1 MIGFVINHQFFQA
14 FADYVLKFG
23 YVNQT
28 PVCAVSLQNLKKCF
42 IGSPLF
48 ADIWN
53 GGTLEK
59 NVQVEFPTFL
69 DSGSNVFSEKNAK
82 YFDSDFLNWLH
93 DHTTVLAQK
102 SLAKEVLAYALL
114 SCDLSLYAIP
124 TWHVS
129 AFSELLTKMQ
139 VINRGFLK
147 PISGRKGMGTC
158 KIWSD
163 NKLDFTVRNI
173 DGTFQ
178 LTEEWFLTYLARN
191 EKDGLGSSVLLQ
203 PCFDFSLDESHAVDF
218 RLLRHRGRTGAWE
231 EVATYARIGTTN
243 LVSNVSQG
251 GFIGDPKE
259 TLAMIAGDQADSLF
273 DEIMSLGE
281 AIPKLIQQYRG
292 DSAYCLGLDIAV
304 DRTTLRP
311 YVIEANTY
319 PGTKYFTCQLAEKR
333 VQYYQ
338 YLLEQ
343 QQ

>member
-14 FADYVLKFG
+14 FADYLLKFG

-28 PVCAVSLQNLKKCF
+28 PVCAVSMQNLKKCF
-42 IGSPLF
+42 GGSPLF

-59 NVQVEFPTFL
+59 DVQIEIPTFL
-69 DSGSNVFSEKNAK
+69 DSGGNVFSEKNAE
-82 YFDSDFLNWLH
+82 YFDAGFLNWLH
-93 DHTTVLAQK
+93 DQTTVLTQK
-102 SLAKEVLAYALL
+102 SLAKESLAHALL

-129 AFSELLTKMQ
+129 TFSELLNRMQ
-139 VINRGFLK
+139 AINRGFLK
-147 PISGRKGMGTC
+147 PISGRKGLGTC

-163 NKLDFTVRNI
+163 NRPHFTIRNI
-173 DGTFQ
+173 DGTFK

-203 PCFDFSLDESHAVDF
+203 PCLDFSLDESHAIDF
-218 RLLRHRGRTGAWE
+218 RLLRHRGKNGVWE
-231 EVATYARIGTTN
+231 EVATYARIGATN

-251 GFIGDPKE
+251 GFIGDPRE
-259 TLAMIAGDQADSLF
+259 TLSVIAGDQADSLF
-273 DEIMSLGE
+273 DEIMFLGE
-281 AIPKLIQQYRG
+281 AIPKLIQRFRG
-292 DSAYCLGLDIAV
+292 DSVFCLGLDVAV
-304 DRTTLRP
+304 DRSTLRP
-311 YVIEANTY
+311 YILEANTY